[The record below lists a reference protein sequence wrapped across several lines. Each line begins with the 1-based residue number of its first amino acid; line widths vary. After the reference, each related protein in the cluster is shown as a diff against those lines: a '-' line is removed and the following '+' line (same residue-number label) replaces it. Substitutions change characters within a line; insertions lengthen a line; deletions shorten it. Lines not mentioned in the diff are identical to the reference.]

1 MLALGYCGKFG
12 KRGFVVARN
21 RTVQKEK
28 KRQATEAE
36 RQAALAAWKLEE
48 EKITNEEKLDSK
60 TLWGIKDPV
69 PQEAV
74 NNIIHDQLAS

>member
-1 MLALGYCGKFG
+1 M
-12 KRGFVVARN
+12 ARN

-36 RQAALAAWKLEE
+36 RQAALTAWKLEE
-48 EKITNEEKLDSK
+48 EKTTNEERLENK

>member
-1 MLALGYCGKFG
+1 M
-12 KRGFVVARN
+12 ARN
-21 RTVQKEK
+21 RAVQKEN

-36 RQAALAAWKLEE
+36 RQAALTAWRIEE
-48 EKITNEEKLDSK
+48 EKTTNEERLDGK

-74 NNIIHDQLAS
+74 NNIIHSQLAS